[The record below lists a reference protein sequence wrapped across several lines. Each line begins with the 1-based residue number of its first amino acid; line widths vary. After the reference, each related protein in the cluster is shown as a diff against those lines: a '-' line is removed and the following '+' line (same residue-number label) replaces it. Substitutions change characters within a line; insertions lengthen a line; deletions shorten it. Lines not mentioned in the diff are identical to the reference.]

1 MSRPSE
7 IYETLSPTRLFFK
20 YAVPNMISMAVI
32 SLYMIADGIFVGRFI
47 GADALA
53 AINLV
58 MPFVNMSFVFSD
70 MIAVGSAVQIAI
82 HLGEKKELEASRIFT
97 TCSVLIV
104 AFSVLIGL
112 AGFFAI
118 GPILQLL
125 GADAAVTAL
134 ADSYVKVYALFAP
147 LIMVFFA
154 VDNYLR
160 ICGRTRYSM
169 AVNVGTSLLN
179 IAMDY
184 LFLGVLHWGIGAAAL
199 STCIGMTLGT
209 FLSYAPFVRGKL
221 PLGFVRGRISLRLMR
236 NILFNGSSE
245 FFTNI
250 ASSVMMLVFN
260 GVLLYLAGAMA
271 VAAFSVVMYVD
282 SVVISLLYGMTDSMQ
297 PAISYSYGAGNRRRM
312 LAFEKRVLLAGALI
326 AAAAWAALRLGG
338 GEILALFLK
347 NEDPALIALSGQAMA
362 LFSFT
367 YCTSWIGVC
376 LSAFFTAVNR
386 PAVSLLISLGRA
398 LLFPMAALAVLVRAL
413 GLEGV
418 WLAPPVGNG
427 LTALAAAV
435 VFAVFL
441 RRERARASAPEGREE

>member
-1 MSRPSE
+1 
-7 IYETLSPTRLFFK
+7 
-20 YAVPNMISMAVI
+20 
-32 SLYMIADGIFVGRFI
+32 
-47 GADALA
+47 
-53 AINLV
+53 
-58 MPFVNMSFVFSD
+58 MSFVFSD

-104 AFSVLIGL
+104 AFSVLIGPCGL
-112 AGFFAI
+112 FAI

-236 NILFNGSSE
+236 NILFTDLRNFLRISPG
-245 FFTNI
+245 
-250 ASSVMMLVFN
+250 SVMMLVFN
-260 GVLLYLAGAMA
+260 GVLLYLAG
-271 VAAFSVVMYVD
+271 
-282 SVVISLLYGMTDSMQ
+282 
-297 PAISYSYGAGNRRRM
+297 PWRWR
-312 LAFEKRVLLAGALI
+312 
-326 AAAAWAALRLGG
+326 
-338 GEILALFLK
+338 LFL
-347 NEDPALIALSGQAMA
+347 
-362 LFSFT
+362 
-367 YCTSWIGVC
+367 W
-376 LSAFFTAVNR
+376 
-386 PAVSLLISLGRA
+386 
-398 LLFPMAALAVLVRAL
+398 
-413 GLEGV
+413 
-418 WLAPPVGNG
+418 
-427 LTALAAAV
+427 
-435 VFAVFL
+435 
-441 RRERARASAPEGREE
+441 